1 MNASRQERLT
11 LALCLADLE
20 ADLAEDDILIH
31 HMEMRKRRRRKKR
44 RWWVRPWVVRRPLL
58 GQYTQ
63 LMRELEIEDEAS
75 FKNFLR
81 VEPAMFHELVE
92 RLAPRIE
99 KVVTRMR
106 RPLEP
111 GLKVALTL
119 RYLASGNDYHS
130 LMYGFRVPHNS
141 ISIVLRE
148 VCQAIIAEYAQEVMP
163 CPVTEEEWRPVE
175 EKFRNRW
182 NFPHAVG
189 AIDWKHIRITCP
201 ANEGSTYFNYKGFYS
216 IVLMA
221 LVDGD
226 YKFL

>member
-20 ADLAEDDILIH
+20 AELAEDDILIH

-75 FKNFLR
+75 FKNFMR

-119 RYLASGNDYHS
+119 RYLASGNS
-130 LMYGFRVPHNS
+130 LV
-141 ISIVLRE
+141 
-148 VCQAIIAEYAQEVMP
+148 
-163 CPVTEEEWRPVE
+163 
-175 EKFRNRW
+175 
-182 NFPHAVG
+182 
-189 AIDWKHIRITCP
+189 
-201 ANEGSTYFNYKGFYS
+201 
-216 IVLMA
+216 
-221 LVDGD
+221 
-226 YKFL
+226 